1 MEYRVSDKMVNMKPS
16 AIREIFKSLGTPGAI
31 SFAAGNPAPESFPVE
46 DMARIGADIFESSAV
61 QALQYSVTEGYPRL
75 REQVRARLLDKFGIG
90 TENDDLIIVTGGQ
103 QGIELSCKVLCN
115 EGDTVIAEN
124 PSFIGAL
131 NAFRSLGAKIRG
143 VELTDKGMDT
153 AALERTLQE
162 NPDTK
167 MIYVIPTFQNPAGST
182 TSLETRKEI
191 YRIAAKYDVIILE
204 DNPYGELR
212 FAGEDIPTNKK
223 LDTDGRVLY
232 CGSFSKVLSAGMRIG
247 FLLGPKELIQK
258 IVVAKQVEDVHT
270 NIYFQMLCSRYMDEC
285 DMDAHV
291 EEIRALYRK
300 KCGWMLE
307 CLDKYMPSCVK
318 YTRPEGGLF
327 LWCTLPDT
335 VALMD
340 FVMAAKERL
349 VFVVP
354 GTAFNC
360 DESAPSQSFRLNY
373 SMPSMEEIEKGI
385 RILGDLVR
393 EMA

>member
-212 FAGEDIPTNKK
+212 FAGEDLPTIKK

-327 LWCTLPDT
+327 LWCTLPET

>member
-223 LDTDGRVLY
+223 LDTGGRVLY